1 MATAESEIHVK
12 GWAELNPTALTIVP
26 TNLDE
31 ILAHA
36 YLRFRG
42 DGLLQDIFSE
52 GETTLTWFLQTYS
65 QMAVVGAFR
74 GESLA
79 GLGWITKVLD
89 MGPAGRKAEV
99 GMAFFP
105 EVAFAEKLELGR
117 MMIAWA
123 FETQNLGGLYGTTP
137 APHSKALA
145 YAKLLGFEL
154 FGPIPGLSAWRGER
168 CGAYVSAMT
177 KERWEQ
183 RRAL

>member
-1 MATAESEIHVK
+1 MTTETEIPVK
-12 GWAELNPTALTIVP
+12 GPEEIISEPLSILA
-26 TNLDE
+26 TNHDE
-31 ILAHA
+31 ILAYA
-36 YLRFRG
+36 YMRFRKE
-42 DGLLQDIFSE
+42 GLLPDIFSE

-65 QMAVVGAFR
+65 QMAVVAAFR
-74 GESLA
+74 GKAVA
-79 GLGWITKVLD
+79 GMGWITKVLD

-105 EVAFAEKLELGR
+105 EVTFAEKLELGQK
-117 MMIAWA
+117 MIAWA

-183 RRAL
+183 RRAS